1 MVNKQFSV
9 NLLLSLYWRL
19 LGTDLKAAVFFF
31 PSGEGGGGGG
41 VRDGVELKMKAIK
54 VEKP

>member
-9 NLLLSLYWRL
+9 NLLLSLHWRL

-31 PSGEGGGGGG
+31 SGGG
-41 VRDGVELKMKAIK
+41 DGVELKMNEIK